1 MTFLRLH
8 NVNTLRTDF
17 TLGLPLCLFVIV
29 VVVVVQRE
37 ISLHHKHEVCTTSL
51 KSRVCEV
58 TRLVEEAGMIKVST
72 AFGGS
77 GFILAETDEQTDVH
91 AKADQ
96 EWRLKSSWLP
106 GTLSVRSCNKDK
118 GFHRN
123 MSQIP

>member
-1 MTFLRLH
+1 MSFCYCCCCCSKR
-8 NVNTLRTDF
+8 DF
-17 TLGLPLCLFVIV
+17 TPPQAC
-29 VVVVVQRE
+29 
-37 ISLHHKHEVCTTSL
+37 L

-77 GFILAETDEQTDVH
+77 GFILAETDGQTDVH